1 MQITIL
7 CSSRNHP
14 VWPRL
19 ESWIQWNAPH
29 HTIDLVEKRS
39 DVGSGDILFLI
50 SCNEIIRQDIR
61 SRFRHVLVIHAS
73 DVPQGRGFAPLNWQI
88 LEGRNKVTVTL
99 MEAADKVDSG
109 NVWAKRDMHFDGHE
123 TFHELFDRLFETEIA
138 LMDFAVANCDIIAP
152 EPQPETGG
160 SYYRRRT
167 PQDSTVEPDATIAQL
182 FDLLRVSDPER
193 YPVQFTFRGYRYA
206 LTMQKLGPAPP
217 PQAVVEEEP
226 VPAIAHQ

>member
-138 LMDFAVANCDIIAP
+138 LMDFAAGD
-152 EPQPETGG
+152 
-160 SYYRRRT
+160 RR
-167 PQDSTVEPDATIAQL
+167 QL
-182 FDLLRVSDPER
+182 L
-193 YPVQFTFRGYRYA
+193 
-206 LTMQKLGPAPP
+206 PAPH
-217 PQAVVEEEP
+217 
-226 VPAIAHQ
+226 PAGQHG